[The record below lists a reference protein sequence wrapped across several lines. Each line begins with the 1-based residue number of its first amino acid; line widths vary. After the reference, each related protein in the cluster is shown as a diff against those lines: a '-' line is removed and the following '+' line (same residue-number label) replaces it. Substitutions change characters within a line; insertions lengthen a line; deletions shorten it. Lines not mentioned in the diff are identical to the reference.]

1 MKLLWWIRII
11 LLFNQMRTLTG
22 FATLFIGDGFFVVL
36 QVQARKCA
44 VFAIKG
50 AVQRRFDRV
59 VELLGN
65 EKKNSDAMFRARRP
79 ELI

>member
-22 FATLFIGDGFFVVL
+22 FATLFIEDGFFVVL

-59 VELLGN
+59 VELLGS
-65 EKKNSDAMFRARRP
+65 EKKISDAMFRARRP